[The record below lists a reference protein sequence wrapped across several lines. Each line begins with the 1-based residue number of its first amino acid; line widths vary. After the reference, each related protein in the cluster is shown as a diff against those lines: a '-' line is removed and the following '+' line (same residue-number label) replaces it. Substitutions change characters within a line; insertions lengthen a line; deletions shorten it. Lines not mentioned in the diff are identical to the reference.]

1 MNSREKEVL
10 QAQLNAEKEVLKQ
23 LEKQYKR
30 ALHDIEERVKLF
42 DFDLNRLDNAMSEE
56 GLDDAA
62 KAVLQSQRRSRVYQK
77 QYQEALRGQISG
89 ILDKLH
95 GDEYATIQQYLD
107 DSYVSGFVGT
117 MYDIAG
123 QGVPL
128 IMPIDQAA
136 AVRAV
141 QLESKV
147 KKGYYDALGVDIKD
161 LKKSIKAE
169 VSRGIATG
177 MNYSDIARNINNVS
191 KTGLSNAKRIARTEA
206 HRIQQ
211 ASTMDAQRAAKEKG
225 ADVVKMWDATLD
237 GKTRTTHR
245 HLDGQIREIDE
256 DFEVGGMKAKAPGYF
271 GRAAEDINC
280 RCVSLTRARW
290 ALDEDELATLKTRAE
305 YFGLTKEKAPTFE
318 AFQQTYL
325 KVTNS
330 DAFKMADESQGN
342 DWSKAVPRTVTAEE
356 KRQIRQYAEERG
368 IEIGDIDAFDGDV
381 KLLMAEI
388 DTVSRT
394 CKEYGIHHTITV
406 SSRILEDDEDFAIT
420 KDFVITFNSKALR
433 DRVVTEYNITKG
445 KRFASRT
452 VEDIALHETGH
463 IICKEY
469 DVNVLAIAREAY
481 YNATEKRI
489 GPGYARSILVEEV
502 SPYTARADTEII
514 AEVVVGNKNKPTK
527 FTEEFVSLL
536 RGLSNEN
543 T

>member
-147 KKGYYDALGVDIKD
+147 KKGYYDALGVDIKE

-211 ASTMDAQRAAKEKG
+211 ASTMDAQRAAKAKG
-225 ADVVKMWDATLD
+225 ADVVKMWDATMD

-245 HLDGQIREIDE
+245 QLDGQIREIDE
-256 DFEVGGMKAKAPGYF
+256 DFEIGGMKAKAPGYF

-290 ALDEDELATLKTRAE
+290 ALDEDELAVLKTRAE
-305 YFGLTKEKAPTFE
+305 YFGLDK
-318 AFQQTYL
+318 
-325 KVTNS
+325 
-330 DAFKMADESQGN
+330 
-342 DWSKAVPRTVTAEE
+342 
-356 KRQIRQYAEERG
+356 
-368 IEIGDIDAFDGDV
+368 
-381 KLLMAEI
+381 
-388 DTVSRT
+388 
-394 CKEYGIHHTITV
+394 
-406 SSRILEDDEDFAIT
+406 T
-420 KDFVITFNSKALR
+420 KDFEDFTKKYLAAADKIQTGGQIR
-433 DRVVTEYNITKG
+433 DWVEWD
-445 KRFASRT
+445 KRREA
-452 VEDIALHETGH
+452 EA
-463 IICKEY
+463 
-469 DVNVLAIAREAY
+469 AREY
-481 YNATEKRI
+481 EVIRNADDV
-489 GPGYARSILVEEV
+489 AR
-502 SPYTARADTEII
+502 I
-514 AEVVVGNKNKPTK
+514 AEVSGFSLEDVKVVKDHIFFAEHILYDGVGRFAPSYDMAVAWQRLVAGKP
-527 FTEEFVSLL
+527 EERDFLL
-536 RGLSNEN
+536 LHHELLENQVEKAYNLTASEAHEMAKAKYNWEQKLFDDLGEEGEPDGLL
-543 T
+543 

>member
-147 KKGYYDALGVDIKD
+147 SKGYYDALGVDIKD

-211 ASTMDAQRAAKEKG
+211 ASTMDAQRAAKAKG

-245 HLDGQIREIDE
+245 QLDGQIREIDE
-256 DFEVGGMKAKAPGYF
+256 DFEIGGMKAKAPGYF

-290 ALDEDELATLKTRAE
+290 ALDHDELSLLQDRAAF
-305 YFGLTKEKAPTFE
+305 FG
-318 AFQQTYL
+318 
-325 KVTNS
+325 V
-330 DAFKMADESQGN
+330 
-342 DWSKAVPRTVTAEE
+342 
-356 KRQIRQYAEERG
+356 
-368 IEIGDIDAFDGDV
+368 V
-381 KLLMAEI
+381 K
-388 DTVSRT
+388 
-394 CKEYGIHHTITV
+394 
-406 SSRILEDDEDFAIT
+406 T
-420 KDFVITFNSKALR
+420 KDFDDFKEKYLGAVER
-433 DRVVTEYNITKG
+433 E
-445 KRFASRT
+445 RT
-452 VEDIALHETGH
+452 SLH
-463 IICKEY
+463 
-469 DVNVLAIAREAY
+469 
-481 YNATEKRI
+481 RI
-489 GPGYARSILVEEV
+489 GLQFFAVAPQKQAEMVAAFKQDLADGKINLRVRQQKQNEHIVGTKQRELRVKRDEAVGKKSTYFYEGTDVE
-502 SPYTARADTEII
+502 A
-514 AEVVVGNKNKPTK
+514 
-527 FTEEFVSLL
+527 LL
-536 RGLSNEN
+536 RGLIGTGEIKYKNAKDMFPFEYIVLEN
-543 T
+543 PIGKAYNFGTGEWVDVKKIAIKYGVDGIHAYPVKDWKESK